1 MGLADDCAAT
11 QPSTHPHVSRAVA
24 GPIRRVP
31 SGLASYYGRLPPLQ
45 GFSMAAAHGVVFALA
60 GALIWKYTYG
70 NPAIK
75 KIEDYYKENPPR

>member
-1 MGLADDCAAT
+1 MAGERIINRNPYLYG
-11 QPSTHPHVSRAVA
+11 P